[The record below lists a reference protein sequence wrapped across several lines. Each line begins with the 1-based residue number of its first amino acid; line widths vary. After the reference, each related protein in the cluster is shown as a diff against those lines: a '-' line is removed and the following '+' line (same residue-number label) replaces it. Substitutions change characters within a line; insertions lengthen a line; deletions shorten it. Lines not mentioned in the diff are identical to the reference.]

1 VIFALTEIPRAK
13 QFVKAY
19 DLRAFFRRRGDALD
33 GFIQIG
39 SEIIAR
45 AHLYEPQPHLVFV

>member
-1 VIFALTEIPRAK
+1 
-13 QFVKAY
+13 VKAY